1 MTDSSIKKL
10 FRFAVTSF
18 LFLSF
23 ASPCWAAPL
32 SSLAYQE
39 PQAVAPPSMGELLVR
54 LIVSLV
60 VVLGLAFLAIKF
72 LQKRTMITQTGRWI
86 RIIDQV
92 CIGSSKALLLAE
104 IAGRI
109 YVLGV
114 TDHNISKLLEIEET
128 SQIAAI
134 LEESLDADVSPWKNG
149 ILPKLWS
156 KPFHYWLDSKGFD
169 SVETKEGE

>member
-1 MTDSSIKKL
+1 MSDSSIKKL
-10 FRFAVTSF
+10 LRFAETSLIL
-18 LFLSF
+18 LFF
-23 ASPCWAAPL
+23 ASPCWAASL
-32 SSLAYQE
+32 SNLEYQE
-39 PQAVAPPSMGELLVR
+39 PEAVAPPSMGGLLLR
-54 LIVSLV
+54 LIISLV
-60 VVLGLAFLAIKF
+60 VVLGLAFVVIKF
-72 LQKRTMITQTGRWI
+72 LQKRAMITQMGRWI

-92 CIGSSKALLLAE
+92 GIGSNKALLLAE

-134 LEESLDADVSPWKNG
+134 LEESLDADISPWKDG
-149 ILPKLWS
+149 ILHKLWR
-156 KPFHYWLDSKGFD
+156 KPFHHLLDAKGFD